1 MTVTI
6 RPVPSRV
13 AGNRIVPFGR
23 VQNTYR
29 PNPVG
34 LRDWKPPVPEPLR
47 PAPLLG
53 LGTLAALGLQALA
66 YAWGQLNSRPQQT
79 TTITPV
85 PGMQAAGTIPAE
97 GNTVPGTLSITFG
110 PGSYQAYKQNCT
122 PDGSPTVVS
131 TSGTDIRTNVI
142 GASFES
148 VAGSCG
154 QAQLLIRLKRSGQS
168 DQLINLITTS
178 FGIVS
183 YSRPIA
189 FDFSGTNKQNFSF
202 PTEAQPLP
210 NGFVVPQIEPE
221 TETAPAR
228 TAPAPPPLPLPS
240 TVPQVVP
247 STEPDALPAPSPLVP
262 ITPGPVAPP
271 AIRPA
276 TPISP
281 QQPKAPAPTATNNG
295 NVIAPAPVPVPTTP
309 QDAIFPVPGGLP
321 VTGRTMKPTIEA
333 VAQEVGRI
341 EQKIDRMLN
350 PDQGGWGDATDRLQL
365 LWQLLNQ
372 LYNAL
377 TDGAPAGAYELS
389 SPCVTDANGDRI
401 IYETQWPEQGTNHGA
416 ILARVDAIA
425 ALLQV
430 HKDLKQPN
438 CHIPPVAV
446 GGEFVTVNFEQI
458 D

>member
-13 AGNRIVPFGR
+13 AGNRVVPFGR
-23 VQNTYR
+23 VQYSYK

-34 LRDWKPPVPEPLR
+34 LRDWKPPVPEPLQ

-66 YAWGQLNSRPQQT
+66 WAWGQLNSRPQQT

-110 PGSYQAYKQNCT
+110 PGSYQAFMQNCT
-122 PDGSPTVVS
+122 PDGSPTVIS

-142 GASFES
+142 GASFET

-154 QAQLLIRLKRSGQS
+154 PAQLLIRLKRSGQS

-183 YSRPIA
+183 YSRPIV

-228 TAPAPPPLPLPS
+228 TAPAPLPVPLPS

-262 ITPGPVAPP
+262 VTPGPVAPP
-271 AIRPA
+271 IIRPA

-281 QQPKAPAPTATNNG
+281 QQPKVPAPTATSNG
-295 NVIAPAPVPVPTTP
+295 TVIAPAPVPVPTTP

-321 VTGRTMKPTIEA
+321 VTGQTVAPTIQG

-350 PDQGGWGDATDRLQL
+350 PDQGQWGDATDRLQL

-389 SPCVTDANGDRI
+389 SPCVVDENGDREI
-401 IYETQWPEQGTNHGA
+401 FTTQWPAQGTNHGA

-425 ALLQV
+425 ALLQT